1 MKTNPERA
9 LIASILLDPLESF
22 DSIDRLGIKPEDLR
36 HSETRL
42 MLKELLKMR
51 DQGDPIDQT
60 ALSLSMPSS
69 ETAASVWEVT
79 SETAAPA
86 AEYWGKLVLNVSKR
100 SELLIA
106 GEELRKSA
114 ENPESDLEQAIDKAL
129 LTIDKAQGKGLV
141 TKSETLKQAAA
152 QVIDQLDHPPSY
164 IPTPWAALNET
175 LGGLRPGAFY
185 VVAARPGVGKSLFG
199 LQLAEGISN
208 PERQTAFF
216 SFEMTATELATR
228 ALAAKTKTNIG
239 KIDRRALNEA
249 EKKELAL
256 AHKELTESLHLIAT
270 PSREVTQLRPAIRAI
285 NINSGGK
292 LKAVVID
299 YLGLMEAKG
308 SSIYEKVTNISGQL
322 KSLAIELD
330 LPIVALAQLNRKAE
344 ERQGVPSLADLR
356 DSGAIEQDADA
367 VLMLAND
374 EFGNLSLT
382 VQKNRQGEL
391 ASFTGKIDRPT
402 MRLLDLIKDE
412 Y

>member
-1 MKTNPERA
+1 
-9 LIASILLDPLESF
+9 
-22 DSIDRLGIKPEDLR
+22 
-36 HSETRL
+36 
-42 MLKELLKMR
+42 
-51 DQGDPIDQT
+51 
-60 ALSLSMPSS
+60 
-69 ETAASVWEVT
+69 
-79 SETAAPA
+79 
-86 AEYWGKLVLNVSKR
+86 
-100 SELLIA
+100 
-106 GEELRKSA
+106 
-114 ENPESDLEQAIDKAL
+114 
-129 LTIDKAQGKGLV
+129 
-141 TKSETLKQAAA
+141 
-152 QVIDQLDHPPSY
+152 
-164 IPTPWAALNET
+164 
-175 LGGLRPGAFY
+175 
-185 VVAARPGVGKSLFG
+185 
-199 LQLAEGISN
+199 
-208 PERQTAFF
+208 
-216 SFEMTATELATR
+216 MTATELATR

>member
-1 MKTNPERA
+1 MNTNPERA

-22 DSIDRLGIKPEDLR
+22 DAIDRLGIKPEDLR
-36 HSETRL
+36 HTETRL

-51 DQGDPIDQT
+51 DQADPIDQA
-60 ALSLSMPSS
+60 ALSMAMPPNY
-69 ETAASVWEVT
+69 AAAPWEVT
-79 SETAAPA
+79 SEYAAPA
-86 AEYWGKLVLNVSKR
+86 AEHWGRLVLNVSKR

-106 GEELRKSA
+106 GEELKRSA

-129 LTIDKAQGKGLV
+129 LTLDKAQGKGLV
-141 TKSETLKQAAA
+141 TKSETLKEAAA

-164 IPTPWAALNET
+164 IPTPWQALNET

-239 KIDRRALNEA
+239 KIDRRTLSEA

-256 AHKELTESLHLIAT
+256 AHKEITDSLHLIAT

-330 LPIVALAQLNRKAE
+330 IPIVALAQLNRKAE

-367 VLMLAND
+367 VIMLAND

-402 MRLLDLIKDE
+402 MRLLDLVRDR
-412 Y
+412 